1 MSRRQLSPGQST
13 RFPRLRAEGR
23 GVRRLESGAVRILVW
38 ALRAFV
44 FFTLFAFALNNQH
57 TVTVHWFFG
66 AQWSAPMVIIVLV
79 VFAAGC
85 GIGALVLLPGWW
97 RQRRAA
103 RHAVPRDAAVPPAA
117 EAPLPTPGGGGAL
130 VPVHPPRDGL

>member
-1 MSRRQLSPGQST
+1 
-13 RFPRLRAEGR
+13 
-23 GVRRLESGAVRILVW
+23 VRILVW
-38 ALRAFV
+38 AFRAFV

-66 AQWSAPMVIIVLV
+66 ARWNAPMVIIVLV

-85 GIGALVLLPGWW
+85 GIGALVMLPGWW
-97 RQRRAA
+97 RQRRVARQSAA
-103 RHAVPRDAAVPPAA
+103 PRAVAAVIDAQAPVPAMA
-117 EAPLPTPGGGGAL
+117 AGGAV

>member
-1 MSRRQLSPGQST
+1 
-13 RFPRLRAEGR
+13 
-23 GVRRLESGAVRILVW
+23 VRILVW

-66 AQWSAPMVIIVLV
+66 AQWRAPMVIIVLV
-79 VFAAGC
+79 VFAGGC
-85 GIGALVLLPGWW
+85 GIGALVMLPGWW

-103 RHAVPRDAAVPPAA
+103 RQSVSRASALPPAGPSPSPPPAA
-117 EAPLPTPGGGGAL
+117 GGAL
-130 VPVHPPRDGL
+130 VVAHPPRDGL